1 MSEVSESG
9 ARRCKI
15 LPYLR
20 SADGVAHPDLLNRPP
35 VPSTCGEG
43 GAELVFLGAI
53 GGGMGSAQCSQN
65 FAGNCTVD
73 ICFIEEL
80 DPPGV
85 RIISPISEFT
95 FPS

>member
-1 MSEVSESG
+1 
-9 ARRCKI
+9 
-15 LPYLR
+15 
-20 SADGVAHPDLLNRPP
+20 
-35 VPSTCGEG
+35 
-43 GAELVFLGAI
+43 VFLGAI

-95 FPS
+95 FAS